1 MEKDI
6 TEYMLEIVRHQIE
19 YRERNNVSRKDFNQT
34 LIQLRNDSKINE
46 DNQSWDVQTK
56 ELKSMSVEQCAAQV
70 FMFYIAGSD
79 TTATT
84 LSFLLYELA
93 RNIEVQ
99 RRLQLDIDTILDK
112 HNGELTIASISE
124 MNYVDICV
132 MGKLGFYC
140 F

>member
-19 YRERNNVSRKDFNQT
+19 YRERNNVSRKDFIQT